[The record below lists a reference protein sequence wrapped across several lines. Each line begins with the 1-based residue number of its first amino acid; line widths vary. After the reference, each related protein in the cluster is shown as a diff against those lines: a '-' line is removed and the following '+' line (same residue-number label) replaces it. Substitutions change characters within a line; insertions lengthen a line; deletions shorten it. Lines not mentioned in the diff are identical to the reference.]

1 MLRNT
6 PSGLWMRANT
16 GWLMMT
22 RQVLKKPFAL
32 MPVQY
37 ALIFKPFHGAAE
49 RGANV
54 EEREVPR
61 FKPSEITP
69 AEFQRHARE
78 EDRS

>member
-6 PSGLWMRANT
+6 PSGIWMRANT

-37 ALIFKPFHGAAE
+37 ALIFKPFQGAAE
-49 RGANV
+49 RAENV
-54 EEREVPR
+54 EEV
-61 FKPSEITP
+61 
-69 AEFQRHARE
+69 
-78 EDRS
+78 